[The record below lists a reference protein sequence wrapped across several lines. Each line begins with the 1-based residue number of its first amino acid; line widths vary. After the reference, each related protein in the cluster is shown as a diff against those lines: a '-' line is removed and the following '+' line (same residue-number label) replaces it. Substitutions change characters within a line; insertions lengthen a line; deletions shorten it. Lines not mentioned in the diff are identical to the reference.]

1 MEYDID
7 KIKQSLRR
15 KLDNYRY
22 EHTIGVAYTATS
34 LAMRYGEDI
43 KKAEVAG
50 LLHDCAKCI
59 PDDKKLAKCIK
70 HKINITDIE
79 KERPYLL
86 HSKLGAFYA
95 MKKYDVYDKDII
107 NSILNHT
114 TGCPNMT
121 LLEKIV
127 FVADYIEPGRNKA
140 KNLDEIR
147 KIAFEDLDMAV
158 YIILR
163 DTLDYLSKK
172 TGNIDDMTQKA
183 YEYYSNLIANRDD
196 NCNQKDDSCS
206 KEDSCNKD
214 DSCNKEDSCNKD
226 DSCNKESSCNI
237 DDSCNKNNSCN
248 IESKE

>member
-127 FVADYIEPGRNKA
+127 FAADYIEPGINKA

-183 YEYYSNLIANRDD
+183 YEYYSNLITNRDD
-196 NCNQKDDSCS
+196 NCKQKDDSCNKDDS
-206 KEDSCNKD
+206 CEKEDSCNKD
-214 DSCNKEDSCNKD
+214 DSCK
-226 DSCNKESSCNI
+226 KESSCNI